1 MACSALR
8 RAYRDA
14 IRAECPD
21 AAFVEL
27 VVPAADLGERIADR
41 PGHFMPPSLLA
52 SQLEA
57 LEPLADDEAGV
68 RIENVGPVDE
78 VVTRAIAALRTGW

>member
-1 MACSALR
+1 M
-8 RAYRDA
+8 
-14 IRAECPD
+14 P
-21 AAFVEL
+21 VE
-27 VVPAADLGERIADR
+27 DLGERVAER
-41 PGHFMPPSLLA
+41 PGHFMPASLLA

-78 VVTRAIAALRTGW
+78 VVTRAIAALRTDW

>member
-1 MACSALR
+1 
-8 RAYRDA
+8 
-14 IRAECPD
+14 
-21 AAFVEL
+21 
-27 VVPAADLGERIADR
+27 
-41 PGHFMPPSLLA
+41 MPPTLLA